1 MYFYFEDLSMAKVYT
16 YPHWETN
23 VIDNSI
29 YTPLDNEILPLFRP
43 IFFMRAQQGPV
54 GVPVWVN
61 GTNQFIK
68 TFGEGTLDSST
79 EYFSRESVYL
89 SYLFSRQGAFV
100 VRMAD
105 ASAKKGSAVL
115 ELQVKNTEVPQYETD
130 DNGQFIL
137 TEDGEKKPLTD
148 DDGVAIKEDGVELK
162 WSVRALAD
170 GETVANLKSTTVGTG
185 GTSYTTYPILA
196 LQATSVGKY
205 SNDIGVKLY
214 VDVDNIDE
222 TLAQNVASIPY
233 TFGAVK
239 KTYGQ
244 DTVSAILSNLQNN
257 IETFVAKENQ
267 QDTRTARNVSFD
279 QVISNY
285 YNEDDLPFKVKLYS
299 DNIKAVGELVQIAEG
314 DDVITDPYLA
324 NLTAPYGVDGTPYT
338 HVVMSG
344 DDDAIALND
353 SRIVY
358 MQGGEDGALDDAAVE
373 TLTRQYLK
381 DLVYPE
387 ILDQPR
393 YPFTHI
399 VDTGVSIQTK
409 YAFIDFLGEH
419 DAFKVILSTQDA
431 NLGRFNTKAE
441 DLSTGSA
448 LYARCL
454 LQPESIIKGTECCR
468 AEIFQQAGYLANSS
482 YAGIIPSTLDVM
494 VKKSLYQSTGS
505 ITGTPTGL
513 PRSEITV
520 FREWNW
526 TPCDADHKQ
535 RSWDNGLNYFQHYDM
550 TGIHWPAMR
559 SVYRYDTSVLSSS
572 NFTDAVVYTKHIA
585 RTNWSKFA
593 GVEMEFSML
602 KKQAESAVSGDLTYM
617 LNGFYNNTVTFS
629 QSDEEAK
636 IGYISHCTIQLW
648 GNPQQRVWKIDIECY
663 RNGYDPTAQEG

>member
-1 MYFYFEDLSMAKVYT
+1 
-16 YPHWETN
+16 
-23 VIDNSI
+23 
-29 YTPLDNEILPLFRP
+29 
-43 IFFMRAQQGPV
+43 
-54 GVPVWVN
+54 
-61 GTNQFIK
+61 
-68 TFGEGTLDSST
+68 
-79 EYFSRESVYL
+79 
-89 SYLFSRQGAFV
+89 
-100 VRMAD
+100 
-105 ASAKKGSAVL
+105 
-115 ELQVKNTEVPQYETD
+115 
-130 DNGQFIL
+130 
-137 TEDGEKKPLTD
+137 
-148 DDGVAIKEDGVELK
+148 
-162 WSVRALAD
+162 
-170 GETVANLKSTTVGTG
+170 
-185 GTSYTTYPILA
+185 
-196 LQATSVGKY
+196 
-205 SNDIGVKLY
+205 
-214 VDVDNIDE
+214 
-222 TLAQNVASIPY
+222 
-233 TFGAVK
+233 
-239 KTYGQ
+239 
-244 DTVSAILSNLQNN
+244 
-257 IETFVAKENQ
+257 
-267 QDTRTARNVSFD
+267 
-279 QVISNY
+279 
-285 YNEDDLPFKVKLYS
+285 
-299 DNIKAVGELVQIAEG
+299 
-314 DDVITDPYLA
+314 
-324 NLTAPYGVDGTPYT
+324 
-338 HVVMSG
+338 MSG
-344 DDDAIALND
+344 DDDTIALND

-520 FREWNW
+520 FKEWNW